1 MTTIQAF
8 LLGIEIALTPSLIAA
23 ALYLRRVS

>member
-1 MTTIQAF
+1 MTTLQAL

-23 ALYLRRVS
+23 ALYLRRLP